1 MPTVRANGID
11 LYYDTTGDPA
21 GPTILLVMGLAT
33 QSIAWPDAFVERLA
47 AAGFRVVRFD
57 NRDVGLSTRMDGA
70 PAVHPVWALLATRL
84 RLPFPLAYTLTDMA
98 ADAVGL
104 LDALGIAR
112 AHVVGA
118 SMGGMIAQLA
128 AARWPDRVA
137 SLTSIMS
144 TSGAP
149 GLPGP
154 NATIRR
160 RMLARRPANP
170 TRAEAVAAGEA
181 MLRLISYPD
190 PARPDGAFA
199 EMAGRAFDRAYY
211 PAGARRQL
219 DAIIADGSRVAR
231 LATIRAPTLL
241 IHGAEDQLVPRAGS
255 EDLARRIPHARL
267 EIVPGMAHDLP
278 PSRLAYLAD
287 LITDHAR
294 ATGD

>member
-1 MPTVRANGID
+1 MAVARANGID
-11 LYYDTTGDPA
+11 LCYDASGDP
-21 GPTILLVMGLAT
+21 GDPTILLVMGLAT
-33 QSIAWPDAFVERLA
+33 QSIAWPDAFVARLV
-47 AAGFRVVRFD
+47 AAGFHVVRYD
-57 NRDVGLSTRMDGA
+57 NRDVGLSTHLTGA
-70 PAVHPVWALLATRL
+70 PALNPLWALLAKRL

-98 ADAVGL
+98 ADGIAL

-118 SMGGMIAQLA
+118 SMGGMIAQLM

-154 NATIRR
+154 APAIRR
-160 RMLARRPANP
+160 RMLARRPAHP
-170 TRAEAVAAGEA
+170 TRDEAVAAGAE
-181 MLRLISYPD
+181 MLTLISFPD
-190 PARPDGAFA
+190 PARPPSAFA
-199 EMAGRAFDRAYY
+199 AMAGAAYDRAYD

-219 DAIIADGSRVAR
+219 LAIIADGSRAER
-231 LATIRAPTLL
+231 LAAIQAPTLL
-241 IHGAEDQLVPRAGS
+241 IHGADDRLVPKAGS

-278 PSRLAYLAD
+278 PSRLDHVAD
-287 LITDHAR
+287 LVALHAR
-294 ATGD
+294 G